1 MTVPELADR
10 HRITLLLDQAREGDS
25 KATEQV
31 WREMYNEIHRIARG
45 FADREGATPTI
56 QASMLISE
64 AYLRLF
70 GGAIPE
76 WNDRKHFLNTVAKS
90 MGQFLIDHARSR
102 DAKKRGGGWK
112 AVPLTIAAGELTNF
126 QTAQSDDA
134 VNAIAALDVLELE
147 SPDAAEVARL
157 RFVLGLSV
165 EQTAEATGMATRTV
179 KKKWQYAKAWLRHR
193 LHAQQQEGTS
203 FGQ

>member
-1 MTVPELADR
+1 MTVPEPADR

-70 GGAIPE
+70 GGVIPE

-90 MGQFLIDHARSR
+90 MGRFLIDHARSR
-102 DAKKRGGGWK
+102 DAQKRGGGK
-112 AVPLTIAAGELTNF
+112 KPLRLTISAGEL
-126 QTAQSDDA
+126 SDYRAAHASSAGDA
-134 VNAIAALDVLELE
+134 LEALDMLEAE
-147 SPDAAEVARL
+147 SPDAAEIARL

-165 EQTAEATGMATRTV
+165 DQAAEVTGLAPRTV
-179 KKKWQYAKAWLRHR
+179 KAKWAYAKAWLKER
-193 LHAQQQEGTS
+193 LATVDPS
-203 FGQ
+203 V

>member
-1 MTVPELADR
+1 MTAPEPADR

-31 WREMYNEIHRIARG
+31 WREMYTEIHRIARG

-70 GGAIPE
+70 GGVIPE

-90 MGQFLIDHARSR
+90 MGRFLIDHARSR
-102 DAKKRGGGWK
+102 DAQKRGGGK
-112 AVPLTIAAGELTNF
+112 KPLRLTISAGEL
-126 QTAQSDDA
+126 SDYRAAHASSAGDA
-134 VNAIAALDVLELE
+134 LESLDMLEAE
-147 SPDAAEVARL
+147 SPDAAEIARL

-165 EQTAEATGMATRTV
+165 DQAAEVTGLAPRTV
-179 KKKWQYAKAWLRHR
+179 KAKWAYAKAWLRER
-193 LHAQQQEGTS
+193 LEAVDPS
-203 FGQ
+203 V

>member
-70 GGAIPE
+70 GGVIPE

-90 MGQFLIDHARSR
+90 MGRFLIDHARSR
-102 DAKKRGGGWK
+102 DAQKRGGGK
-112 AVPLTIAAGELTNF
+112 KPLRLTISAGEL
-126 QTAQSDDA
+126 SDYRAAHASSAGDA
-134 VNAIAALDVLELE
+134 LEALDMLEAE
-147 SPDAAEVARL
+147 SPDAAEIARL

-165 EQTAEATGMATRTV
+165 DQAAEVTGLAPRTV
-179 KKKWQYAKAWLRHR
+179 KAKWAYAKAWLKER
-193 LHAQQQEGTS
+193 LATVDPS
-203 FGQ
+203 V

>member
-1 MTVPELADR
+1 MTMHDGDERRTV
-10 HRITLLLDQAREGDS
+10 TLLLDRAREGDADAS
-25 KATEQV
+25 AEV
-31 WREMYNEIHRIARG
+31 WQSMFAEIHRIARG
-45 FADREGATPTI
+45 FAGREGATPTI

-134 VNAIAALDVLELE
+134 VNVIAALDVLELE

-193 LHAQQQEGTS
+193 LHVQQQGGTS
-203 FGQ
+203 RD